1 MKASERHKLK
11 ENEFAQTVARTRE
24 MVEQRR
30 KEVMGVVIA
39 VIAVTVVIGG
49 YLAWR
54 WHRTIWLHLALAGWG
69 FSTIVFGFNCPLTYV
84 EDWARKHAGERG
96 LSTGFID
103 TYLEGVIYPQ
113 SMAGAI
119 QALGAVIVAVSWI
132 GAFILWRR
140 RRALAPSPMSP

>member
-1 MKASERHKLK
+1 MLYQILANATMIFH
-11 ENEFAQTVARTRE
+11 FAFLVY
-24 MVEQRR
+24 
-30 KEVMGVVIA
+30 
-39 VIAVTVVIGG
+39 VVIGG

-69 FSTIVFGFNCPLTYV
+69 FSTIVFGFHCPLTYV
-84 EDWARKHAGERG
+84 EDWARKQAGEQG

-113 SMAGAI
+113 SMAGAV
-119 QALGAVIVAVSWI
+119 QALGATIVAVSWA

-140 RRALAPSPMSP
+140 RRATATPSPTLP